1 MPNPVVTPKSW
12 LTMTLSD
19 IFGVLSLERIMVEEA
34 RHTGFDPARPR
45 EERQTG
51 HDVAWAKPQISV

>member
-1 MPNPVVTPKSW
+1 
-12 LTMTLSD
+12 MTLSD